1 METMSK
7 FELTKEE
14 MNDYAW
20 KRVYWEGRD
29 SEIIKEFIEVIGRPE
44 AEVWN
49 IPVGDEKLSS
59 TLPMDCLREGELS
72 VVKNES
78 WKRFNTNFY
87 QSDGN
92 SGGGM
97 LVFADDKGC
106 EAFGDY
112 MMENHQDLKYENREK
127 AECPLT
133 II

>member
-49 IPVGDEKLSS
+49 IPVGDEKLS
-59 TLPMDCLREGELS
+59 
-72 VVKNES
+72 
-78 WKRFNTNFY
+78 
-87 QSDGN
+87 
-92 SGGGM
+92 
-97 LVFADDKGC
+97 
-106 EAFGDY
+106 
-112 MMENHQDLKYENREK
+112 
-127 AECPLT
+127 
-133 II
+133 